1 MRRIDQLSRALGAIA
16 PAGVS
21 IAAGTIDIDDSQ
33 HLHED
38 ERRAF
43 DGANA
48 ARLAAGGAVR
58 VLAREL
64 LSVHGVEAPVIGR
77 THFGAPI
84 WPKGMV
90 GSLAHDE
97 TTAVA
102 AIARADRIALLG
114 IDAEPAEP
122 LPEEVWDLV
131 LDPRDRWRDA
141 LFKAPDR
148 IAFCVKE
155 AVYKAV
161 HPVIGRVLDYDDIR
175 VDLPSL
181 AAWTASGH
189 RLSLRVHESTEIVV
203 IAFAEAEVSGR

>member
-21 IAAGTIDIDDSQ
+21 IAAGTIDIDDSRF
-33 HLHED
+33 LHAD

-58 VLAREL
+58 ALAREL
-64 LSVHGVEAPVIGR
+64 LEVHGVAAPVIGR
-77 THFGAPI
+77 TPFGAPV

-148 IAFCVKE
+148 IAFCAKE

-181 AAWTASGH
+181 AALTASGH
-189 RLSLRVHESTEIVV
+189 RLSLRIHESTEIVV
-203 IAFAEAEVSGR
+203 IAFAEADVSGR